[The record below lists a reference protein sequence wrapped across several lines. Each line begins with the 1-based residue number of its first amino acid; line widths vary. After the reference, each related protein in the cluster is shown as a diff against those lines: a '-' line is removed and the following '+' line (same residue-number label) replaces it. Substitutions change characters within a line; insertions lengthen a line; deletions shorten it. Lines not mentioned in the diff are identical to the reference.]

1 MFTLTKMKIFLFLNM
16 KNSFSL
22 FELLLT
28 LIISSTII
36 IFSSKYLKEIYLEN
50 QNIQNIEISKIDL
63 RSTKIFLEKNIKDLD
78 KLTFT
83 NNNLYFKNYILLEKV
98 NEFKLIKNSDHIEIF
113 INYDNK
119 ITQIWE
125 IVL

>member
-63 RSTKIFLEKNIKDLD
+63 RNKKIFLEKNIKDLD

-119 ITQIWE
+119 ITQIWK

>member
-1 MFTLTKMKIFLFLNM
+1 M

>member
-119 ITQIWE
+119 ITQIWK

>member
-63 RSTKIFLEKNIKDLD
+63 RSTKIFLEKYIKDLD

-119 ITQIWE
+119 ITQIWK

>member
-16 KNSFSL
+16 KNSFFL

-119 ITQIWE
+119 ITQIWK

>member
-1 MFTLTKMKIFLFLNM
+1 MFTLTKKKIFLFLNM

-119 ITQIWE
+119 ITQIWK

>member
-1 MFTLTKMKIFLFLNM
+1 MFTLIKMKIFLFLNM

-50 QNIQNIEISKIDL
+50 QNIRNIEISKIDL

-119 ITQIWE
+119 ITQIWK

>member
-1 MFTLTKMKIFLFLNM
+1 MFTLIKMKIFLFLNM

-119 ITQIWE
+119 ITQIWK